1 MVVLVGLADV
11 VVVVDD
17 EIVVDS
23 VADVVGVVLVGFV
36 VVGLVEVGLVD
47 IAVVVDDVIV
57 VVLVAV
63 VVGVLLVGLVVVSL
77 VVAVVGIVVVP
88 VIYLIQGQPSYEML
102 QSLLISLVTALFYY
116 Q

>member
-1 MVVLVGLADV
+1 MLVGLADV

-23 VADVVGVVLVGFV
+23 VAEVVGVVLVG
-36 VVGLVEVGLVD
+36 LVEVGLAD
-47 IAVVVDDVIV
+47 IAVVVDDVI
-57 VVLVAV
+57 
-63 VVGVLLVGLVVVSL
+63 
-77 VVAVVGIVVVP
+77 VVGIVVVP

>member
-23 VADVVGVVLVGFV
+23 VAEVVGVVLVG
-36 VVGLVEVGLVD
+36 LVEVGLAD

-63 VVGVLLVGLVVVSL
+63 VVGVLLVGLLVVSL
-77 VVAVVGIVVVP
+77 VVAVV
-88 VIYLIQGQPSYEML
+88 
-102 QSLLISLVTALFYY
+102 
-116 Q
+116 

>member
-23 VADVVGVVLVGFV
+23 VAEVVGVVLVGFV

-57 VVLVAV
+57 V
-63 VVGVLLVGLVVVSL
+63 
-77 VVAVVGIVVVP
+77 GIVVVP

-102 QSLLISLVTALFYY
+102 QSSLISLVTALLYSN
-116 Q
+116 

>member
-23 VADVVGVVLVGFV
+23 VAEVVGVVLVGFMLV
-36 VVGLVEVGLVD
+36 VVLVGLVD
-47 IAVVVDDVIV
+47 IAVVVDVEIV

-77 VVAVVGIVVVP
+77 VVVVVVS

-102 QSLLISLVTALFYY
+102 QSLLISLVTAFFYY